1 MTGAYRTWFIV
12 LLGLLGAVV
21 AHAPAT
27 AAVGGDLRLVGR
39 FSEPVYLTATRS
51 QPNRQFV
58 VERRGRIRVIR
69 NGRVLAKPF
78 LDIRREILIRSPRET
93 VDQRGLLSMAF
104 APDYGRSRRFYVF
117 FIDRRNRI
125 RVDELRRSL
134 ARPDRATLRGRRTLF
149 SIDNA
154 GPFHH
159 GGQLQFGP
167 DGLLYISIG
176 YTNDEAAP
184 QSRGSLKGKI
194 LRIDPRP
201 RAGKPYFVPHDNP
214 FAAVAGARPEI
225 WAYGLRN
232 PYRFSFDRGTGALLV
247 GDVGGDRSEEVNLVR
262 RGRAAGANFG
272 WSKFE
277 GRKRIADGPAK
288 GHVPPIIAHRH
299 ASGWCSIVG
308 GYVARDRALGALY
321 GRYLYGDVCS
331 GRIYAA
337 RVYSRRPSAK
347 RLQLTV
353 PYLVSFGEDAR
364 RRLYAISFGGHVFRI
379 ASNR

>member
-1 MTGAYRTWFIV
+1 V
-12 LLGLLGAVV
+12 LLGLIGAVV
-21 AHAPAT
+21 VHAPAT
-27 AAVGGDLRLVGR
+27 AGARGDLRLVGR
-39 FSEPVYLTATRS
+39 FSEPVYLTATRA

-69 NGRVLAKPF
+69 NGRVLSKPF
-78 LDIRREILIRSPRET
+78 LDITREVLIRSPRET

-125 RVDELRRSL
+125 RVDELRRSP
-134 ARPDRATLRGRRTLF
+134 ADPDRATLSGRRTLF
-149 SIDNA
+149 SIDDA
-154 GPFHH
+154 GPVHH

-167 DGLLYISIG
+167 DGLLYIG
-176 YTNDEAAP
+176 VGFTDDEAAP
-184 QSRGSLKGKI
+184 QIRASLKGKI

-201 RAGKPYFVPHDNP
+201 QAGNPYLVPPDNP

-232 PYRFSFDRGTGALLV
+232 PYRFSFDHATGALLV

-262 RGRAAGANFG
+262 RHQAAGSNFG
-272 WSKFE
+272 WSIFE
-277 GRKRIADGPAK
+277 GTNRIADGSAE
-288 GHVPPIIAHRH
+288 GHVPPIIAHSHR
-299 ASGWCSIVG
+299 SGWCSIVG
-308 GYVARDRALGALY
+308 GFVARNRALGSLY
-321 GRYLYGDVCS
+321 GRYIYGDVCS

-337 RVYSRRPSAK
+337 RVYSSRPRAK
-347 RLQLTV
+347 PVRLRV

-364 RRLYAISFGGHVFRI
+364 RRLYAIGFGGDVFRI
-379 ASNR
+379 APNR